1 MPNEFEMC
9 VIDLSAK
16 GIEKDKAIRACVI
29 AGYSKSRKMK
39 SGSVSDVAAQIAAE
53 SSKFSAGRSGPAP
66 LNQSQAEFAINSPS
80 FELSPQLKDP
90 IYPFPNQPQV
100 PVLMRECLMVRVGTF
115 NGLEITS
122 QAIDEFV
129 KNFTQPIP
137 VIYDHEEKVRDGYN
151 GWVLAMRRD
160 GDKLIGLCEFIGED
174 VVEKIQTR
182 RLKKTSIGFCY
193 GELWKIFEYSFVV
206 RPAVDDS
213 GIIPIESPSLSYSAS
228 PADPLEHTSPLTISP
243 KISLSSAEEPGK
255 EKQDM
260 PLPPKSEPAPV
271 QELSVP
277 KAEVQPETAPA
288 KSESF
293 SADQVALL
301 KQIEAQQTQFALQ
314 MQQLSE
320 QNQKLQA
327 ANDELQLAAKKKSN
341 ADLWL
346 TFAASGQSLPVC
358 KDEELDLISTFS
370 EDQLA
375 KYKSFKAKQGS
386 LIDYARLSTPSTPSG
401 EKSKLDKNSPEYLAQ
416 KAEFESISKKEFGVA
431 FKKKEGKA

>member
-1 MPNEFEMC
+1 MNEFDMC
-9 VIDLSAK
+9 VIDLSAR

-53 SSKFSAGRSGPAP
+53 SSKFSAGQIGANPP

-122 QAIDEFV
+122 YAIDEFI

-137 VIYDHEEKVRDGYN
+137 IIYDHEEKVRDGYN

-174 VVEKIQTR
+174 VVAKIQTR
-182 RLKKTSIGFCY
+182 RLKKTSIGFYY
-193 GELWKIFEYSFVV
+193 GELWKIFEYSLVV

-213 GIIPIESPSLSYSAS
+213 GIIPIESPSLSYSE
-228 PADPLEHTSPLTISP
+228 PAAHTLEHTSPLTASP

-255 EKQDM
+255 EKEHM
-260 PLPPKSEPAPV
+260 PLSPKTEPAPI
-271 QELSVP
+271 QELSVAT
-277 KAEVQPETAPA
+277 AEVKPETAPA

-301 KQIEAQQTQFALQ
+301 KQIEAQQAQFAEQ
-314 MQQLSE
+314 MKQLSE

-370 EDQLA
+370 EDQLS
-375 KYKSFKAKQGS
+375 KYKAFKAKQGS